1 MKKYSADLG
10 LLLVGFIWGT
20 GFIATKIGL
29 DGGITPYYMMFLR
42 AAFASIFIS
51 VIFSSGNCAM

>member
-20 GFIATKIGL
+20 GFIASKIGL
-29 DGGITPYYMMFLR
+29 DDGLSPLFRSCLNSP
-42 AAFASIFIS
+42 AAPRLTA
-51 VIFSSGNCAM
+51 V